1 MTRTSFALATL
12 ATLTALF
19 AGPSPVGSEE
29 SSKETKIARAMS
41 AAPPSV
47 GKEATIMDV
56 DGTVLRKGT
65 NAWHCMPGIMP
76 GDDHPMCNDAVWG
89 KLMQAVGSKAE
100 FKTDRIGISYMLQGD
115 ANVNNADPSDT
126 KQDPGEVWV
135 QEGPHMM
142 IAVPDPAMLEGLPDD
157 PNQGGPYVMWK
168 GTPYAH
174 IMVPTAARSGK

>member
-1 MTRTSFALATL
+1 MTRTSFALFTAVTL
-12 ATLTALF
+12 SALL
-19 AGPSPVGSEE
+19 AGPPRAASEE
-29 SSKETKIARAMS
+29 PSKEAKIARAVS

-47 GKEATIMDV
+47 GKEATVMDF

-65 NAWHCMPGIMP
+65 NGWHCMPGIMP
-76 GDDHPMCNDAVWG
+76 GDDHPMCNDAVWT
-89 KLMQAVGSKAE
+89 KLMAAVGSKGE

-115 ANVNNADPSDT
+115 SNVNNADPFDT
-126 KQDPGEVWV
+126 KQDPGEMWV

-142 IAVPDPAMLEGLPDD
+142 IVTPDTKMLEGLPDD

-174 IMVPTAARSGK
+174 IMVPTAPRTGK